1 MKDFRQMASESIAL
15 EGLRVT
21 LDELVYQQHPINL
34 ASSESHAFI
43 YFLTITNLSD
53 RTVQLLGRKWLI
65 TNEDG
70 TKLFIEGDKIE
81 GETPVID
88 PGDHF
93 SYNSYHVTN
102 MNAVACGA
110 FHGLDQ
116 FDQKIHVRIPE
127 FQLSVPEDGAP
138 DVSLS

>member
-1 MKDFRQMASESIAL
+1 MASESIAL
-15 EGLRVT
+15 EGLRVS

-34 ASSESHAFI
+34 PSNESHAFI

-53 RTVQLLGRKWLI
+53 RTVRLLGRKWLI

-70 TKLFIEGDKIE
+70 TKLVIEGDKIV

-88 PGDHF
+88 PGEHF

-102 MNAVACGA
+102 MNAVACGS
-110 FHGLDQ
+110 FHGVDQ
-116 FDQKIHVRIPE
+116 YDQKVHVRIPE
-127 FQLSVPEDGAP
+127 FELVIPDENTP